1 MVADKGA
8 AMKGEAGE
16 MNFEDR
22 LMGFIPGWMDT
33 GALVGRQYL
42 LFLSNQ

>member
-8 AMKGEAGE
+8 AMKCEAGE

-22 LMGFIPGWMDT
+22 VMGFIPGWMDT
-33 GALVGRQYL
+33 EPLVGRQYL
-42 LFLSNQ
+42 SFLSNQ